1 MAGTRMTMRSLW
13 HRVHRWPRCRRWPLK
28 GGFFALIV
36 VLTLF
41 PKVWLLPVWIQRLAN
56 LNAVVDPNC
65 PDLAELQ
72 TRVAARAEEGAA
84 LPRLLRCIEDAV
96 YERIPYAY
104 DWETWGVMDYLPT
117 AAEVFAMGREDCD
130 GRAVVAA
137 SLLRRLGYDAWLTTD
152 MTHTWVVAC
161 DWSVVPPV
169 ECELMAPGAGEKTLT
184 GGAAGTRLKVTWA
197 TLRNLVHASAV
208 GVAVFP
214 LGRELVILVALVT
227 TALQPRSSWGR
238 RIGGCCAVTTALFL
252 WRTAGSPQHTQ
263 AVTLLL
269 WIAAAAT
276 LFGGWLLLVVKG
288 AGRRSPAERP
298 R

>member
-1 MAGTRMTMRSLW
+1 MTMRLLW
-13 HRVHRWPRCRRWPLK
+13 VRVHRWPRRRRWPLK

-41 PKVWLLPVWIQRLAN
+41 PKVWLLPVWIQRLTN
-56 LNAVVDPNC
+56 LNAVVDPDC
-65 PDLAELQ
+65 PDLAALQ
-72 TRVAARAEEGAA
+72 TRVARRAGEGAG
-84 LPRLLRCIEDAV
+84 LPRLLPCVEEAV
-96 YERIPYAY
+96 SERIPYAY
-104 DWETWGVMDYLPT
+104 DWDTWGVMDYLPT

-152 MTHTWVVAC
+152 MTHTWVVAF
-161 DWSVVPPV
+161 DRSAPQPL
-169 ECELMAPGAGEKTLT
+169 EYELMAPGAGEKTLT
-184 GGAAGTRLKVTWA
+184 GGAAGTRLKVSWA
-197 TLRNLVHASAV
+197 TLRNLVRASAF

-214 LGRELVILVALVT
+214 LDRELVILVALLT

-252 WRTAGSPQHTQ
+252 WRTAGSLQQ
-263 AVTLLL
+263 AQAMLLPVWIVATATLL
-269 WIAAAAT
+269 
-276 LFGGWLLLVVKG
+276 GGWLLLVVKG

>member
-1 MAGTRMTMRSLW
+1 MAGSRMKVRLLW
-13 HRVHRWPRCRRWPLK
+13 HRVHRWPRWRRWPLK
-28 GGFFALIV
+28 GGFLALIV

-41 PKVWLLPVWIQRLAN
+41 PKVWLLPVWIQRLAD

-72 TRVAARAEEGAA
+72 ARVAARVGERAT
-84 LPRLLRCIEDAV
+84 LPRLMRGVENVV

-104 DWETWGVMDYLPT
+104 DWDTWGVMDYLPT

-161 DWSVVPPV
+161 DRSAAQPV

-197 TLRNLVHASAV
+197 TLRNLVNASAF

-214 LGRELVILVALVT
+214 VGRELVILVALVI

-238 RIGGCCAVTTALFL
+238 RIIGCGAVATALFL
-252 WRTAGSPQHTQ
+252 WRTAGSPPHTQ

-269 WIAAAAT
+269 WIAAMAT
-276 LFGGWLLLVVKG
+276 LLGGWLLLVVKG
-288 AGRRSPAERP
+288 AGRRSPAERSG
-298 R
+298 